1 MDDLSKKQA
10 YKKFAYRGLDIT
22 KLISLTPDEVAQNL
36 RTRQWVSIVDID
48 KMRKLLPYTMNIEK
62 HHLKRLVHS
71 NMHVLNQAM
80 AKMKNSKSN
89 FLQFQVANKIIS
101 TVQKLD
107 KDIDSD
113 IFRIQL
119 KKNVEEKRKGKK
131 KFDIKSQY
139 DSTSE
144 KKPNNN
150 LMLTSSKESLHYM
163 KQYDK
168 LITNMKSN
176 VIEIMNAKK
185 QYFDMLASARSS
197 NSFDAKSIKS
207 SREESPF
214 VQKRT
219 ETGIWF
225 NKKLNINS

>member
-1 MDDLSKKQA
+1 
-10 YKKFAYRGLDIT
+10 
-22 KLISLTPDEVAQNL
+22 
-36 RTRQWVSIVDID
+36 
-48 KMRKLLPYTMNIEK
+48 MRKLLPYTMNIEK

-150 LMLTSSKESLHYM
+150 LMLTASKESLHYM

-214 VQKRT
+214 AQKRT

>member
-1 MDDLSKKQA
+1 
-10 YKKFAYRGLDIT
+10 
-22 KLISLTPDEVAQNL
+22 
-36 RTRQWVSIVDID
+36 
-48 KMRKLLPYTMNIEK
+48 
-62 HHLKRLVHS
+62 
-71 NMHVLNQAM
+71 MHVLNQAM

-150 LMLTSSKESLHYM
+150 
-163 KQYDK
+163 
-168 LITNMKSN
+168 
-176 VIEIMNAKK
+176 
-185 QYFDMLASARSS
+185 
-197 NSFDAKSIKS
+197 
-207 SREESPF
+207 
-214 VQKRT
+214 
-219 ETGIWF
+219 
-225 NKKLNINS
+225 

>member
-1 MDDLSKKQA
+1 
-10 YKKFAYRGLDIT
+10 
-22 KLISLTPDEVAQNL
+22 
-36 RTRQWVSIVDID
+36 
-48 KMRKLLPYTMNIEK
+48 MRKLLPYTMNIEK

-71 NMHVLNQAM
+71 NMHVLYQAM

-150 LMLTSSKESLHYM
+150 LMLTASKESLHYM